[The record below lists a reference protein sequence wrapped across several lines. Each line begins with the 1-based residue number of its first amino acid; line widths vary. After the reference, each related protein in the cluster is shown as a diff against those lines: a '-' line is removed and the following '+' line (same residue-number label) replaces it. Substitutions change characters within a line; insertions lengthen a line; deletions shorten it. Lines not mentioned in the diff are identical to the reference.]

1 MDGKKHRLVD
11 YDRTSSHTENRNS
24 NSIGLSLAAMGGG
37 FLFGLIYG
45 ILGLPELPMMVI
57 LFPLLFYINFVV
69 YRWSV
74 NKMIAA
80 SLMKGASSSDG

>member
-1 MDGKKHRLVD
+1 MKNSTVLLWWFLYMLVG
-11 YDRTSSHTENRNS
+11 T
-24 NSIGLSLAAMGGG
+24 LAAMGGG
-37 FLFGLIYG
+37 FVFGLISG

-74 NKMIAA
+74 NKIIAA
-80 SLMKGASSSDG
+80 S